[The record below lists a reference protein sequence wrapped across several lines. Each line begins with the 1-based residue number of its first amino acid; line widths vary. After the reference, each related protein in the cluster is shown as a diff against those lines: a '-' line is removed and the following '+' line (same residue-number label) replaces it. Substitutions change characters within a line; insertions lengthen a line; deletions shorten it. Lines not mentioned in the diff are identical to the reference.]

1 MCGIL
6 GCISNNIDRVEFE
19 LNLSK
24 LNHRGPDDS
33 GVYFDDNIALGQTR
47 LSIVDLSKNGHQPMI
62 SSCGN
67 FIIVFNGEIY
77 NFEEIKRD
85 LIQKKYKFHS
95 NTDTEVILNGYIE
108 YKEKIAD
115 KLSGMFAFS
124 IYNKREKELFF
135 ARDRSGIK
143 PLYYL
148 IDNQNFLFASE
159 LKAIKKHSPAINFD
173 AKILFLLLGYVP
185 EPFTIYENISMFPAG
200 YYGYYRNGK
209 LKKSKYDKYE
219 YEPKIIKPYSEILS
233 NTRELLQNSIKRH
246 LVSDAPIG
254 VFLSGGVDSSAIT
267 AIAAKYKNDLH
278 TLSLVFNEGD
288 LSEER
293 YQNLIVDKYSKKH
306 TKYLIDEKSFL
317 SSIDVFFDLMEQPT
331 IDGLNTYFI
340 SKAAKESNL
349 KSVLSG
355 VGSDELF
362 YGYPSFRNRKTLK
375 FLSNLPYSLIQ
386 ILENFGKYKKLELLR
401 AEKELAYYL
410 PNRALFSP
418 NEISKILKIDI
429 SRVYSLIT
437 DLYNTYHFS
446 NISELEDQM
455 SFYELNMY
463 MKNQLLRDADVFGMV
478 NSLEIR
484 VPFLDKELT
493 NYLLKVAPKEKFGKY
508 NKILLIDAVRN
519 IVPED
524 IINRKKV
531 GFELPFE
538 SWFERNMDI
547 FKINN
552 AITIRYRKQR
562 YKFFALQILGNFK

>member
-446 NISELEDQM
+446 NISEFED
-455 SFYELNMY
+455 
-463 MKNQLLRDADVFGMV
+463 
-478 NSLEIR
+478 
-484 VPFLDKELT
+484 
-493 NYLLKVAPKEKFGKY
+493 
-508 NKILLIDAVRN
+508 
-519 IVPED
+519 
-524 IINRKKV
+524 
-531 GFELPFE
+531 
-538 SWFERNMDI
+538 
-547 FKINN
+547 
-552 AITIRYRKQR
+552 
-562 YKFFALQILGNFK
+562 